1 MPAPADLLRR
11 IRENT
16 DLAAF
21 LAEFPEFDINRH
33 EPRDE
38 PRLTSGTPLHAIAGD
53 FTGGM
58 FYLCGDEPPT
68 QPVLYASSEGE
79 AGVIAPS
86 LPDALDILI
95 GLPYWRDCLTY
106 SADGDLDTMQSAAAL
121 LQQDLSQDR
130 PEADAAQAHAAELIG
145 SARRTITE
153 LVQRLHAAVSGA
165 GPEFVFTDATGEYG
179 GLFGPFEPS
188 RNSRWDGRL

>member
-11 IRENT
+11 IRENA

-21 LAEFPEFDINRH
+21 LAEFPEFDIDRH

-38 PRLTSGTPLHAIAGD
+38 PRLASGAPLHAIAGD

-58 FYLCGDEPPT
+58 FYLCGDEPST

-86 LPDALDILI
+86 LPEALEVLV

-121 LQQDLSQDR
+121 LQQDLIQDH
-130 PEADAAQAHAAELIG
+130 PEANATQAHAAELIG
-145 SARRTITE
+145 STQQTVTE
-153 LVQRLHAAVSGA
+153 LVQRLHAAVSSA
-165 GPEFVFTDATGEYG
+165 GPEFVFSDATGEYG

-188 RNSRWDGRL
+188 RNSRWEGRL